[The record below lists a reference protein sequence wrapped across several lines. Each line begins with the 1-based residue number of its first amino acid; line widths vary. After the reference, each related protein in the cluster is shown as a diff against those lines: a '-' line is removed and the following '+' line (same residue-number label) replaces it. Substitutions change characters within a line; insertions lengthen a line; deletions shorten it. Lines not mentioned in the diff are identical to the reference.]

1 MSGASAVATL
11 RRITTTLPRPR
22 VSVLRDYGIVV
33 SFIALFV
40 TLSVASPVFFT
51 RVNLLNV
58 VDQSAAVGLIACGG
72 TLVII
77 AGGFDLSVG
86 GIYAISGV
94 VAAEAVPLVGP
105 WPAIV
110 LGALAGAGFGLCNG
124 LLTTVGRINP
134 IITTLATALMI
145 RGLAVAITGG
155 FLVRVDDP
163 AYAILGTNGFGGVRY
178 TTYLFI
184 AFAIGTAV
192 LLSRTTL
199 GRAIYASGGNAEA
212 ARLSGIRVGVVRA
225 TTFVV
230 SGLGAGLAGVM
241 ISSRVA
247 TGQADTGVGI
257 ELTAIAAVVIG
268 GTSILGGEGAI
279 WRSVLGV
286 LLLTLIGNGFNLLN
300 VNPTYQ
306 QIFQGAIILGAV
318 AIDAWSRR
326 TS

>member
-1 MSGASAVATL
+1 
-11 RRITTTLPRPR
+11 
-22 VSVLRDYGIVV
+22 
-33 SFIALFV
+33 
-40 TLSVASPVFFT
+40 
-51 RVNLLNV
+51 
-58 VDQSAAVGLIACGG
+58 
-72 TLVII
+72 
-77 AGGFDLSVG
+77 
-86 GIYAISGV
+86 
-94 VAAEAVPLVGP
+94 
-105 WPAIV
+105 
-110 LGALAGAGFGLCNG
+110 
-124 LLTTVGRINP
+124 
-134 IITTLATALMI
+134 
-145 RGLAVAITGG
+145 
-155 FLVRVDDP
+155 VDDP
-163 AYAILGTNGFGGVRY
+163 DYAILGTNQLGGVRY
-178 TTYLFI
+178 TTYLFVV
-184 AFAIGTAV
+184 FAIAAAV

-225 TTFVV
+225 STFVI
-230 SGLGAGLAGVM
+230 SGLSAGLAGVM

-306 QIFQGAIILGAV
+306 QIFQGAIILSAV

-326 TS
+326 TT

>member
-1 MSGASAVATL
+1 MTAASAVATL
-11 RRITTTLPRPR
+11 RRITTTLPRVR

-40 TLSVASPVFFT
+40 TLSIASPVFFT

-86 GIYAISGV
+86 AIYAISGV
-94 VAAEAVPLVGP
+94 VAAEAVPHVGV
-105 WPAIV
+105 WPAIA

-163 AYAILGTNGFGGVRY
+163 DYAILGTNQLGGVRY
-178 TTYLFI
+178 TTYLFVV
-184 AFAIGTAV
+184 FAIAAAV

-225 TTFVV
+225 STFVI
-230 SGLGAGLAGVM
+230 SGLSAGLAGVM
-241 ISSRVA
+241 ISSRVS
-247 TGQADTGVGI
+247 TGQADTGIGI

>member
-1 MSGASAVATL
+1 
-11 RRITTTLPRPR
+11 
-22 VSVLRDYGIVV
+22 
-33 SFIALFV
+33 
-40 TLSVASPVFFT
+40 
-51 RVNLLNV
+51 
-58 VDQSAAVGLIACGG
+58 
-72 TLVII
+72 
-77 AGGFDLSVG
+77 
-86 GIYAISGV
+86 
-94 VAAEAVPLVGP
+94 
-105 WPAIV
+105 
-110 LGALAGAGFGLCNG
+110 
-124 LLTTVGRINP
+124 
-134 IITTLATALMI
+134 
-145 RGLAVAITGG
+145 
-155 FLVRVDDP
+155 VDDSD
-163 AYAILGTNGFGGVRY
+163 YAILGTNQLAGVRY
-178 TTYLFI
+178 TTYLFVL
-184 AFAIGTAV
+184 FAIAAAV

-225 TTFVV
+225 STFVI
-230 SGLGAGLAGVM
+230 SGLSAGLAGVM
-241 ISSRVA
+241 ISSRVS
-247 TGQADTGVGI
+247 TGQADTGIGI

>member
-1 MSGASAVATL
+1 MATL

-40 TLSVASPVFFT
+40 TLSIASPVFFT
-51 RVNLLNV
+51 KVNLLNV

-94 VAAEAVPLVGP
+94 VAAELVPHVGA
-105 WPAIV
+105 WPAIA
-110 LGALAGAGFGLCNG
+110 LGALAGAGFGLVNG

-163 AYAILGTNGFGGVRY
+163 AKEIR
-178 TTYLFI
+178 LF
-184 AFAIGTAV
+184 
-192 LLSRTTL
+192 
-199 GRAIYASGGNAEA
+199 
-212 ARLSGIRVGVVRA
+212 
-225 TTFVV
+225 
-230 SGLGAGLAGVM
+230 M
-241 ISSRVA
+241 
-247 TGQADTGVGI
+247 
-257 ELTAIAAVVIG
+257 
-268 GTSILGGEGAI
+268 
-279 WRSVLGV
+279 
-286 LLLTLIGNGFNLLN
+286 
-300 VNPTYQ
+300 NPTDSQ
-306 QIFQGAIILGAV
+306 FAALDRQLCQKAGIADKGQIILQFYPNDTAGILYTLEQKYAGARKKETIRGTV
-318 AIDAWSRR
+318 FRVKHTAGTFQFSVEDQSYRY
-326 TS
+326 

>member
-1 MSGASAVATL
+1 MTEAPRTSRRLAEIVA
-11 RRITTTLPRPR
+11 RPR
-22 VSVLRDYGIVV
+22 ISVLRDYGIVL
-33 SFIALFV
+33 SFVALFV
-40 TLSVASPVFFT
+40 TLSFASPVFFT
-51 RVNLLNV
+51 KVNLLNV

-86 GIYAISGV
+86 GIYALCGV
-94 VAAEAVPLVGP
+94 IAAKLVPQVGA

-110 LGALAGAGFGLCNG
+110 LAVLLGAALGLGNG
-124 LLTTVGRINP
+124 VLTTLGRINP
-134 IITTLATALMI
+134 IIATLATALMI
-145 RGLAVAITGG
+145 RGLAVAVTMG

-163 AYAILGTNGFGGVRY
+163 AYAVLGTERFAGIRY
-178 TTYLFI
+178 TTWVFV
-184 AFAIGTAV
+184 AFALVCAA
-192 LLSRTTL
+192 LLGRTTL

-225 TTFVV
+225 TTFVL

-268 GTSILGGEGAI
+268 GTSILGGQGAV
-279 WRSVLGV
+279 WRSALGV
-286 LLLTLIGNGFNLLN
+286 LLLTLIANGFNLLN

-318 AIDAWSRR
+318 SIDAWSR
-326 TS
+326 

>member
-1 MSGASAVATL
+1 VATL

-40 TLSVASPVFFT
+40 TLSIASPVFFT

-86 GIYAISGV
+86 AIYAISGV
-94 VAAEAVPLVGP
+94 VAAEAVPHVGV
-105 WPAIV
+105 WPAIG
-110 LGALAGAGFGLCNG
+110 LGALAGAGFGLVNG

-163 AYAILGTNGFGGVRY
+163 AYAILGSNQLGGVRY
-178 TTYLFI
+178 TTYLFVG
-184 AFAIGTAV
+184 FAIAAAV

-225 TTFVV
+225 STFVI
-230 SGLGAGLAGVM
+230 SGLSAGLAGVM
-241 ISSRVA
+241 ISSRVS

-306 QIFQGAIILGAV
+306 QIFQGAIILSAV

-326 TS
+326 TT

>member
-1 MSGASAVATL
+1 MATL

-51 RVNLLNV
+51 RINLLNV

-86 GIYAISGV
+86 AIYAISGV
-94 VAAEAVPLVGP
+94 VAAEAVPHVGA
-105 WPAIV
+105 WPAIA
-110 LGALAGAGFGLCNG
+110 LGALAGAGFGLVNG

-163 AYAILGTNGFGGVRY
+163 AYAVLGTNQLGGVRY
-178 TTYLFI
+178 TTYLFVG
-184 AFAIGTAV
+184 FAIAAAV

-225 TTFVV
+225 STFVV
-230 SGLGAGLAGVM
+230 SGLSAGLAGVM
-241 ISSRVA
+241 ISSRVS

-306 QIFQGAIILGAV
+306 QIFQGAIILSAV

>member
-1 MSGASAVATL
+1 MTVAATL
-11 RRITTTLPRPR
+11 RRITTTRARPR
-22 VSVLRDYGIVV
+22 VSALRDYGIVV
-33 SFIALFV
+33 SFVALFV
-40 TLSVASPVFFT
+40 TLSIASPVFFT
-51 RVNLLNV
+51 KVNLLNV

-94 VAAEAVPLVGP
+94 VAAQAVPHVGA
-105 WPAIV
+105 WPAIL
-110 LGALAGAGFGLCNG
+110 LGTLLGAGFGFCNG
-124 LLTTVGRINP
+124 FLTTVGRINP

-145 RGLAVAITGG
+145 RGLSVAITGG

-163 AYAILGTNGFGGVRY
+163 AYAILGNSEFGGIKY
-178 TTYLFI
+178 TTWLFI
-184 AFAIGTAV
+184 AFAIAVAV

-199 GRAIYASGGNAEA
+199 GRAIYAVGGNAEA
-212 ARLSGIRVGVVRA
+212 ARLSGVRVGVVRA

-230 SGLGAGLAGVM
+230 SGLGAALAGVM

-247 TGQADTGVGI
+247 TGQADTGIGI
-257 ELTAIAAVVIG
+257 ELTAIAAIVIG
-268 GTSILGGEGAI
+268 GTSILGGQGAI

-326 TS
+326 A

>member
-1 MSGASAVATL
+1 MTGASAVATF
-11 RRITTTLPRPR
+11 RRITTTLPRAR

-40 TLSVASPVFFT
+40 TLSIASPVFFT

-58 VDQSAAVGLIACGG
+58 VDQSAAVGLIACGA

-94 VAAEAVPLVGP
+94 VAAEAVPHVGP
-105 WPAIV
+105 WPAIG

-163 AYAILGTNGFGGVRY
+163 DYAILGSDQLFGVRY
-178 TTYLFI
+178 TTYLFVV
-184 AFAIGTAV
+184 FAIATAI

-230 SGLGAGLAGVM
+230 SGLSAGLAGVM
-241 ISSRVA
+241 ISSRVS

-306 QIFQGAIILGAV
+306 QIFQGAIILSAV

-326 TS
+326 SS

>member
-1 MSGASAVATL
+1 MATL

-40 TLSVASPVFFT
+40 TLSIASPVFFT

-94 VAAEAVPLVGP
+94 VAAELVPHVGA
-105 WPAIV
+105 WPAIA
-110 LGALAGAGFGLCNG
+110 LGALAGAGFGLVNG

-163 AYAILGTNGFGGVRY
+163 AYAILGTNQLGGVRY
-178 TTYLFI
+178 TTYLFVG
-184 AFAIGTAV
+184 FAIAAAV

-225 TTFVV
+225 STFVV
-230 SGLGAGLAGVM
+230 SGLSAGLAGVM
-241 ISSRVA
+241 ISSRVS

-306 QIFQGAIILGAV
+306 QIFQGAIILSAV